1 MAINSAFFNAME
13 VDGKY
18 DRTYFAEDFARYFA
32 SFIGNGIFPNP
43 STNFQVFSPA
53 TPGFTVQVQPGD
65 AWINGYYAW
74 VDTVQTLSLSLA
86 SGTYDRIDAIVLRWS
101 NLDRTITLE
110 VVSGEPSYFPV
121 KPEPQRDA
129 DIYELVL
136 AYVTVNRNV
145 STITQADIEDTRWNS
160 TLCGIVHGVVD
171 QIDSET
177 IGIQLTAIINQFRVE
192 SQQQYD
198 DFVAEL
204 TEKLDAYTKE
214 FEDWFETIRDLFDEE
229 TLGRIINMVEA
240 NTARIEAMEAILG
253 QGSEAGVMLLGD
265 VDQTALGTKSFTE
278 LRLNSRHVIL
288 GANASGLTGVETPS
302 VAIGG
307 FAAATANN
315 TIAIGAGI
323 TAATGAKASGA
334 NSVAIGTSTNAAGAG
349 QVVIGN
355 LCSSTAASSV
365 AVGQSATIS
374 GGSYGV
380 SIGATAEVS
389 QNYGISIGYGSRAT
403 AVGSIAMGYNGRA
416 SGTYSLSMHVNSSAS
431 GSDSVAIGRYSSAAG
446 ISSIAIGGFSN
457 STLPTT
463 ASGGYSIALGRGAK
477 ANSNYVVS
485 IGDLSETTVA
495 QGVSIGFSSS
505 CAGLVA
511 VGAGSK
517 AVGTSSIAIGGSTAN
532 SAESIAIGAAS
543 IAGASGGTAL
553 SIAIGGTATGVSAT
567 TVGGIANGLN
577 STAIGVGANTAS
589 QTYSTAIGAFSS
601 VSGNSSVVIGYQASA
616 AGYSVVIGRNAGS
629 SAAQTVAIGAYA
641 NAVTN
646 AIAIGPGIGT
656 SSRTQA
662 TGQSSIAI
670 GYGTTCASDTTI
682 GIGLIA
688 VCRSQGTI
696 SLGYQATSGT
706 TSTDTS
712 LNRYGIAIGFM
723 ANAFAEDSIV
733 IGRTAKVNDAEN
745 VRAIVIGKEAYSG
758 GIGSIVIGSH
768 PEGSL
773 SPTQAASHGCTVIGP
788 STQALGYG
796 SVVIGSVSN
805 PSNIQS
811 VGARSSGR
819 NECVVGP
826 SCVTAASTGYNNV
839 AMGTACGVTQES
851 DGGPCVAM
859 GVQCT
864 VAGSGSSAFGTTSS
878 VDGNGCV
885 AIGSAVAFGSACT
898 SVGVGAWAGDSN
910 SRNNDRCTVVGG
922 NSGAYGTQI
931 TVIGA
936 GASSRV
942 NSTVNST
949 LIAHQYTYTTSNAMR
964 FGNDAVTLIQGRV
977 NFTAASDERDKAD
990 FEPVDKALEFVN
1002 KLKPVRYVLNPRQNY
1017 VDFDNLSNSEREQWQ
1032 EYGFAPYDKEAHA
1045 AGKEKGE
1052 RKRVGFSAQHTQKV
1066 LQEVY
1071 GDDNYMDIVHN
1082 DQYDRLAAGE
1092 TLPEGVEEQLSMT
1105 YTNVI
1110 PALVGAIQELTQRVK
1125 ELEAKYEN

>member
-18 DRTYFAEDFARYFA
+18 DRVYFAEDFARYFA

-334 NSVAIGTSTNAAGAG
+334 NSVAIGTSTNAAGTG

-446 ISSIAIGGFSN
+446 ISSIAIGGFSSSAN
-457 STLPTT
+457 PTT
-463 ASGGYSIALGRGAK
+463 ASGGYAIALGRGAK
-477 ANSNYVVS
+477 ASQNYAVS
-485 IGDLSETTVA
+485 IGDMSEATAA

-505 CAGLVA
+505 CDGLVA
-511 VGAGSK
+511 IGAGSK

-532 SAESIAIGAAS
+532 SASIAIGATS
-543 IAGASGGTAL
+543 IAGSSANTRAIAIGGNANQSA
-553 SIAIGGTATGVSAT
+553 SIAIGMGASAN
-567 TVGGIANGLN
+567 VAAY
-577 STAIGVGANTAS
+577 STALGDFAS
-589 QTYSTAIGAFSS
+589 GGGNSSTAIGAL
-601 VSGNSSVVIGYQASA
+601 ASA
-616 AGYSVVIGRNAGS
+616 SANGTALGRSATAATQGISIGNYSS
-629 SAAQTVAIGAYA
+629 SQSNG
-641 NAVTN
+641 
-646 AIAIGPGIGT
+646 IAIGPGIST

-662 TGQSSIAI
+662 YGSQSIAI
-670 GYGTTCASDTTI
+670 GYQSLANGSNSITLGQTNAAYSTGSVAIGYSSRAGTS
-682 GIGLIA
+682 
-688 VCRSQGTI
+688 
-696 SLGYQATSGT
+696 
-706 TSTDTS
+706 STDTS
-712 LNRYGIAIGFM
+712 LYQHAIAIGSGTQ
-723 ANAFAEDSIV
+723 ATQTKSVA
-733 IGRTAKVNDAEN
+733 IGAGASAQGD
-745 VRAIVIGKEAYSG
+745 Y
-758 GIGSIVIGSH
+758 SIVIGSYVAN
-768 PEGSL
+768 SQY
-773 SPTQAASHGCTVIGP
+773 PTRAVGIGNTVIGI
-788 STQALGYG
+788 SSQALGYG
-796 SVVIGSVSN
+796 SVVVGSN
-805 PSNIQS
+805 SNIVSTQQF
-811 VGARSSGR
+811 GARSSGN
-819 NECVVGP
+819 NECVVGA
-826 SCVTAASTGYNNV
+826 SCGTTSSAGYNNV
-839 AMGTACGVTQES
+839 AMGVFTSVSSGN
-851 DGGPCVAM
+851 GGNCVAV
-859 GVQCT
+859 GAQCS
-864 VAGSGSSAFGTTSS
+864 VSGTDSVAFGSVSS
-878 VDGNGCV
+878 CRDGHGSC
-885 AIGSAVAFGSACT
+885 AIGSAIAIGDGQT
-898 SVGVGAWAGDSN
+898 MVGMGAWGGDSN
-910 SRNNDRCTVVGG
+910 NTAGSNSVALGAV
-922 NSGAYGTQI
+922 SGAYGTYNI
-931 TVIGA
+931 AIGR
-936 GASSRV
+936 GTGIRTQSV
-942 NSTVNST
+942 TNSIVLANEFSY
-949 LIAHQYTYTTSNAMR
+949 ATSNAVR
-964 FGNDAVTLIQGRV
+964 IGNNNVTLIEGRV
-977 NFTAASDERDKAD
+977 NFSAASDERDKTD
-990 FEPVDKALEFVN
+990 FETIDKALSFIN
-1002 KLKPVRYVLNPRQNY
+1002 KIEPVRYVLNGRKTYLDPTELEGEDRKLW
-1017 VDFDNLSNSEREQWQ
+1017 DT
-1032 EYGFAPYDKEAHA
+1032 YGFAPYDKEAHA
-1045 AGKEKGE
+1045 RGEKKGT
-1052 RKRVGFSAQHTQKV
+1052 RKRIGVKAQQV
-1066 LQEVY
+1066 QNALAEVY
-1071 GDDNYMDIVHN
+1071 GDDNYADIVH
-1082 DQYDRLAAGE
+1082 DTLYDRIAAGE
-1092 TLPEGVEEQLSMT
+1092 EIPEGVESELSVT
-1105 YTNVI
+1105 YTNFI
-1110 PALVGAIQELTQRVK
+1110 PIIIAAMQEQTKIIEMQQSQIDTLTKTVETLIEGGK
-1125 ELEAKYEN
+1125 V